1 MSVIKV
7 RSTNPSI
14 LQNQTAIATDNL
26 AQQEIE
32 ESIEIVYNYLS
43 ACLIDAPRP
52 ILENLI
58 KSLRCVDCICSK
70 VSRLQKWQKF
80 SKKLEILEGVS
91 IRVSQ
96 TLMQQ
101 GFQK

>member
-1 MSVIKV
+1 MVYIVPIRATLNVSSID
-7 RSTNPSI
+7 PAI

-52 ILENLI
+52 IIENLI
-58 KSLRCVDCICSK
+58 LSKPPSPRGDGNNTHHHTFLIFVRSARLRY
-70 VSRLQKWQKF
+70 L
-80 SKKLEILEGVS
+80 
-91 IRVSQ
+91 
-96 TLMQQ
+96 
-101 GFQK
+101 